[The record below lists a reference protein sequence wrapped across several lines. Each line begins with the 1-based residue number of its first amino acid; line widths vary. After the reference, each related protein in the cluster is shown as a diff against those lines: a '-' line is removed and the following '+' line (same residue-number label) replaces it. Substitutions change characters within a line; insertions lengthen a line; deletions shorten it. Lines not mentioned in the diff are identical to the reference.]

1 MHRRTWSAA
10 CALALVAAGVPAVAA
25 AAAPSAE
32 GVAVRGTLV
41 ATLGSGRDAAGR
53 PVETRD
59 IAVRTGS
66 GAFVQ
71 LEDSSA
77 QKVLG
82 AARPGDDVEVVVDA
96 PEGLSFSALRS
107 SSPDAPAAAL
117 TKAGEHRARSLDVL
131 AQAPT
136 AAAPKAG
143 VHSAYLVRVDDA
155 TATGEFTFAEGRA
168 AVSRGGAYWKTET
181 NGIVND
187 IVVRKEA
194 TLKTSDVCSEIADG
208 ADPTGQS
215 YFDVWRRAQKL
226 FPGLDALTTSRTHLV
241 VMLPR
246 SCFTDG
252 SIGWIGLATIGEKGL
267 TSGGLVFLA
276 EDDAHTTAHELG
288 HNFGLG
294 HSNLITG
301 SGAYEYGG
309 THSVMGA
316 PPVDHTQFT
325 PPALD
330 PAYRK
335 VLDILSA
342 GSVTSGRPGVDTRIN
357 AVTRG
362 GVVTLRF
369 SDNSGNL
376 VYTELRDGSGRD
388 ATSFYASSFAV
399 GNTYDLG
406 KGVRFSTI
414 IPDSN
419 GTPTLYTLGGTTDG
433 VEWSVMHA
441 GDRATLASAARTI
454 GVKSISGGVAVISF
468 PKAQAS
474 TIKMSSL
481 SIRYGRSAKVSVK
494 VTGDSKP
501 QGAVQFYVGK
511 KKVASARL
519 STSGRATATL
529 PSSVKPG
536 TQVVTARYDGDVMLA
551 VSRAKKTVKVAKGKP
566 SIKVTKASKVRTGS
580 KAAFTVRVGTVAGT
594 KPLGTVR
601 AKVGSKYVSKSA
613 KIVRSGKYWVAKVR
627 TSKLPRGTVK
637 LVYTPSKKTSKL
649 LATTTVSSGRT
660 AR

>member
-10 CALALVAAGVPAVAA
+10 CALALVVAGVPAIAA
-25 AAAPSAE
+25 AAAPAPE

-41 ATLGSGRDAAGR
+41 ATLGSGRDASGR

-59 IAVRTGS
+59 VAVRTGS

-71 LEDSSA
+71 LEDASA

-82 AARPGDDVEVVVDA
+82 AARSGDTVEVVVDA
-96 PEGLSFSALRS
+96 PANLSFSALRS

-117 TKAGEHRARSLDVL
+117 TKAGELRARSLDVL

-143 VHSAYLVRVDDA
+143 THSAYLVRVDDA
-155 TATGEFTFAEGRA
+155 TATGEFTFEEGRT

-181 NGIVND
+181 NGIVNN

-215 YFDVWRRAQKL
+215 YFDVWERAENL
-226 FPGLDALTTSRTHLV
+226 FPGLDATRTARTHLV

-252 SIGWIGLATIGEKGL
+252 SIAWIGLATIGDGL

-276 EDDAHTTAHELG
+276 ENDAHTTAHELG

-335 VLDILSA
+335 VLDILSSK
-342 GSVTSGRPGVDTRIN
+342 SVTGGRPGVDTRLN
-357 AVTRG
+357 AVTRS

-369 SDNSGNL
+369 SDNNGNL
-376 VYTELRDGSGRD
+376 IYTELRDGSGRD
-388 ATSFYASSFAV
+388 STSFYASSLAV
-399 GNTYDLG
+399 GNSYDLG

-414 IPDSN
+414 IPDDN
-419 GTPTLYTLGGTTDG
+419 GTPTLYTLGGTSDG

-441 GDRATLASAARTI
+441 GDSASLTSAARTI
-454 GVKSISGGVAVISF
+454 GVKSISGGVATIAFSA
-468 PKAQAS
+468 PKAS
-474 TIKMSSL
+474 SIKMSSL
-481 SIRYGRSAKVSVK
+481 SMRYGRSTKVSVK
-494 VTGDSKP
+494 VTGASKP
-501 QGAVQFYVGK
+501 QGYVRFYVGTK
-511 KKVASARL
+511 RVASARL

-529 PSSVKPG
+529 PASVKPG
-536 TQVVTARYDGDVMLA
+536 KQAITARYDGDVMLA

-566 SIKVTKASKVRTGS
+566 SIKVTKASKVRKGS
-580 KAAFTVRVGTVAGT
+580 KATISVRVGTVAGT
-594 KPLGTVR
+594 KPYGTVR

-627 TSKLPRGTVK
+627 TSALPHGTVK
-637 LVYTPSKKTSKL
+637 LVYTPSKKASKL
-649 LATTTVSSGRT
+649 LTTTTVSSGRT